1 MSDLE
6 ELGTKSVYA
15 FNIVCEAKVRTL
27 VAMTKKVHPNW
38 SNEMVTDFLKT
49 AIDHAVKMETE

>member
-1 MSDLE
+1 MDDLE

-27 VAMTKKVHPNW
+27 VAMTKKVHPDW
-38 SNEMVTDFLKT
+38 TNEQVTDFLKKSIDY
-49 AIDHAVKMETE
+49 AIQTE